1 MFEFL
6 FSVFGEF
13 LLQIVVELLL
23 ELGLHTVAEPMR
35 RDRSPWLAAAGYAL
49 LGALLAGLSLLVF
62 PTHLVVNRLG
72 QWANLL
78 LAPVAAG
85 LAMPILGAWRARRG
99 QDTLRIDRFA
109 YGYLFALAFAL
120 VRFVFA
126 D

>member
-6 FSVFGEF
+6 FSFFGEF
-13 LLQIVVELLL
+13 LLQLVVEALL
-23 ELGLHTVAEPMR
+23 ELGLHARAEPLR
-35 RDRSPWLAAAGYAL
+35 RARNPWLAAVGYAL
-49 LGALLAGLSLLVF
+49 LGAILAGLSLLVF
-62 PTHLVVNRLG
+62 PTHLVLNRLG

-85 LAMPILGAWRARRG
+85 LAMAILGAWRTRRG
-99 QDTLRIDRFA
+99 QDTLRIDSFA

-126 D
+126 R